1 MNTSS
6 SRAERRR
13 KSGGRHKRSPW
24 RNNPPSL
31 RFALRF
37 FVFLG
42 MLALLANSGVAAALT
57 QSVTTLVAHMSHA
70 LLVAAGSPVRLVADT
85 ISGGSAAV
93 RVTSECS
100 GVDLMAFV
108 LAAIM
113 AFPAPLRAKMT
124 GGLAMI
130 LIIVCVNTLRVASL
144 YALAAYRP
152 DLFDVA
158 HHYLWQALLIVVTVS
173 AWSLWAARLSDSAG
187 ATS

>member
-13 KSGGRHKRSPW
+13 KSGGQHKRWPW
-24 RNNPPSL
+24 RNDSPSL

-42 MLALLANSGVAAALT
+42 VLALLANSGVAAGLT

-70 LLVAAGSPVRLVADT
+70 VLVAAGSPARLVANT
-85 ISGGSAAV
+85 ISGSGAAV

-108 LAAIM
+108 VAAVL
-113 AFPAPLRAKMT
+113 AFPAPLRAKIT
-124 GGLAMI
+124 GASTMI
-130 LIIVCVNTLRVASL
+130 LIVVCVNTLRVASL
-144 YALAAYRP
+144 YALAAYWP

-158 HHYLWQALLIVVTVS
+158 HHYLWQALLIIVAVS
-173 AWSLWAARLSDSAG
+173 AWSLWAARVNQSIPPVS
-187 ATS
+187 